1 MTTALVTGASGQT
14 GSYLC
19 ELLLS
24 KGYTVYGIV
33 RRNSNFQLEAPRLAH
48 IKDTNFKL
56 IYGDLID
63 TPSIVAAIEQ
73 SMPDEIYNLGSQS
86 DVRISF
92 DIPTYTSL
100 VNAMGANNL
109 FENARHICKDV
120 KIYQA
125 STSELFGNSIDNDG
139 FQRETTPMIPVSPYG
154 ASKLFAYNQAK
165 IYRQSYGMHIT
176 NGILFNHES
185 PRRGDNFVTNK
196 VVDYA
201 IRISRGEN
209 IKLPLGNLSAERD
222 WGHAKDYSN
231 AIYKMLQLDS
241 PDDFVVATGVAH
253 NVEYLVKYVFEK
265 LKLTW
270 QDHVVID
277 DNLYR
282 PLDINRLCG
291 DKTKLTCA
299 INWEHSYTF
308 ETLIDEMLEARQSC

>member
-1 MTTALVTGASGQT
+1 MTTALITGASGQT

-33 RRNSNFQLEAPRLAH
+33 RRNSNFQYEAPRLAH
-48 IKDTNFKL
+48 IKDPNFKL
-56 IYGDLID
+56 IYGDLVD
-63 TPSIVAAIEQ
+63 NPSMVAAIEQ

-100 VNAMGANNL
+100 VNAMGAINF
-109 FENARHICKDV
+109 FENARHICPAV

-125 STSELFGNSIDNDG
+125 STSELFGNSIDDDG

-165 IYRQSYGMHIT
+165 IYRQSYGMYIT

-201 IRISRGEN
+201 TRISRGEN
-209 IKLPLGNLSAERD
+209 VKLPLGNLAAERD

-231 AIYKMLQLDS
+231 AIYEMLQLNS
-241 PDDFVVATGVAH
+241 PDDFVVATGVAY
-253 NVEYLVKYVFEK
+253 NVEHLVKYVFEK
-265 LKLTW
+265 LNLIW

-291 DKTKLTCA
+291 DNTKLTKA
-299 INWEHSYTF
+299 INWKHSYTF
-308 ETLIDEMLEARQSC
+308 ETLIDEMLEERIVC